1 MLFARHESIIGSSAI
16 FCCSKFNRNFSDF
29 FYRLLILVIKVLY
42 NKFVHNANDADICS
56 ANLLAELISVHD
68 GLSNVSLF
76 RR

>member
-1 MLFARHESIIGSSAI
+1 MEAVLFFAVQSSTGTFQI
-16 FCCSKFNRNFSDF
+16 F